1 MNSYEDIIYVLE
13 GILEDYKSFK
23 DEQEERAALAN
34 TPEESSKIYKDL
46 ATVSNSI
53 RRKATGEKKKARKA
67 YKESA
72 KKALAARQSSGSYAS
87 LKASD
92 NALKAYDN
100 YKKVREKE
108 RDAQEEV
115 DSVRRS
121 IVSEKC
127 YADIINLI
135 EEYINEVSV
144 GLLSRAAAS
153 SLPKRKEADIAANQ
167 RAEETGKKVKRNN
180 FSIPPSGEEKQKEFY
195 KKQGEEAY
203 SAARADLERGNKEE
217 KLQRAQDIVN
227 LNLPKNSKVSAN
239 SLFKAAHNVKDDRKS
254 KANLKDENSMKR
266 NYRSQALS
274 SADPIQQKGRNPL
287 A

>member
-1 MNSYEDIIYVLE
+1 MNLYEDIIYVLE

-23 DEQEERAALAN
+23 DEQEEKAALAN
-34 TPEESSKIYKDL
+34 TPEESSKIYKEL

-53 RRKATGEKKKARKA
+53 RRKATSDKKKARKA
-67 YKESA
+67 YKEAA
-72 KKALAARQSSGSYAS
+72 KEVSVMRNSPNLYAS
-87 LKASD
+87 LKSTD
-92 NALKAYDN
+92 NALKAYGN
-100 YKKVREKE
+100 YKKAIEKE
-108 RDAQEEV
+108 KDAQEEV

-121 IVSEKC
+121 IVSEGC
-127 YADIINLI
+127 YADVINLI

-153 SLPKRKEADIAANQ
+153 SLPKRKEAAIEANQ
-167 RAEETGKKVKRNN
+167 RAEELGKKVRRHG
-180 FSIPPSGEEKQKEFY
+180 FSIPPSGEEKRKEFY

-203 SAARADLERGNKEE
+203 SAAKADLERGNKEE
-217 KLQRAQDIVN
+217 KLQRAQDMVD

-266 NYRSQALS
+266 HYRSQALS
-274 SADPIQQKGRNPL
+274 LADPVQQKGRNPL